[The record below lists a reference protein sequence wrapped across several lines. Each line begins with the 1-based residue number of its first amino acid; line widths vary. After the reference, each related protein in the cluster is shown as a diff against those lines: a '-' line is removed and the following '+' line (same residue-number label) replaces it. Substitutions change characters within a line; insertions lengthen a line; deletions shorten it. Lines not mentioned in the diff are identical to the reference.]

1 MKPFKLLAFAAMRKP
16 FSLLKIILELLF
28 ANSIDT
34 NRTSVYNAYIKN
46 KRSTIKLII
55 YIIWKAEM
63 VTDMKNNRTHHY
75 RVVNPIRFFLFV
87 VISIMIIVFA
97 GYTAIGAGN
106 AEATAARTYVQ
117 VTIDQGD
124 SLWSIVE
131 RCNKD
136 SIIDVQSAI
145 YDVYEINDIEAA
157 DIQPGDKL
165 FIPVY

>member
-1 MKPFKLLAFAAMRKP
+1 MK
-16 FSLLKIILELLF
+16 S
-28 ANSIDT
+28 
-34 NRTSVYNAYIKN
+34 
-46 KRSTIKLII
+46 
-55 YIIWKAEM
+55 
-63 VTDMKNNRTHHY
+63 NRTHHY
-75 RVVNPIRFFLFV
+75 RVVNPIRFLLFV

-106 AEATAARTYVQ
+106 AEAAAARTYVQ

-145 YDVYEINDIEAA
+145 YDDYEINDIEAA